1 MRAVKATR
9 GKTGAATPSFSTSQ
23 GRANFARALETTDLE
38 KTVVGFDRYN
48 RPVAALVPIE
58 AVSMLAGQTGGVDPA
73 VRAKIVRMAKL
84 FLAAMPANKKSARR
98 APARKR
104 TKTRAVKKRKAAK
117 RTKAKAKAKAKK
129 KSRAR
134 RKGMGNGA

>member
-23 GRANFARALETTDLE
+23 GRANFARALETTDQE
-38 KTVVGFDRYN
+38 KTVIGFDRYN

-58 AVSMLAGQTGGVDPA
+58 AVSMLAGQVIGVDPA

-84 FLAAMPANKKSARR
+84 FLAAMPSKKKATRR
-98 APARKR
+98 VSARKR
-104 TKTRAVKKRKAAK
+104 AKPAKKRKALK
-117 RTKAKAKAKAKK
+117 RGKARAKAKK
-129 KSRAR
+129 KTKAR
-134 RKGMGNGA
+134 R